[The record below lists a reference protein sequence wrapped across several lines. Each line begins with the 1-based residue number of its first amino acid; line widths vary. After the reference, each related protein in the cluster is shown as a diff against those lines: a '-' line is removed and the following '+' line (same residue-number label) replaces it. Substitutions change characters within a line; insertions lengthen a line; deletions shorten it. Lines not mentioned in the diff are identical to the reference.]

1 MPLPPLASQAD
12 VEATLG
18 RPLTTL
24 EATYI
29 TRLLELASGIVRRY
43 TRQTIS
49 AVTSDIITLPGNW
62 GQTLTLPERPVTAVT
77 SVTINGAIMPAATY
91 VLIGDDLFISSGSFM
106 PDSGSSLSGET
117 VLWGPAG
124 SSSGQ
129 PATGPSWQG
138 PQTQIVVNYNH
149 GYAEIPDDIVNEVTG
164 MVATQYESPIGV
176 RTEKIGGYE
185 VGYGRISG
193 GGMTLTDDA
202 KSILNFYRKRSTT
215 MSLATR
221 R

>member
-43 TRQTIS
+43 TRQTIT
-49 AVTSDIITLPGNW
+49 AVTGDVVTLPGNW

-77 SVTINGAIMPAATY
+77 SVTINGSATTRY
-91 VLIGDDLFISSGSFM
+91 TLIGDDLFLGSGSFM
-106 PDSGSSLSGET
+106 PDYGASLSGSDY
-117 VLWGPAG
+117 LFGPAG
-124 SSSGQ
+124 SSSGP
-129 PATGPSWQG
+129 PATGPNWQG
-138 PQTQIVVNYNH
+138 PQSQIVITYDH
-149 GYAEIPDDIVNEVTG
+149 GYADVPDDIINEVAG
-164 MVATQYESPIGV
+164 MLAIQYESPIGI
-176 RTEKIGGYE
+176 RMEKIGGYE
-185 VGYGRISG
+185 VGYERQSSG
-193 GGMTLTDDA
+193 GLTLTDDA
-202 KSILNFYRKRSTT
+202 KNVLNFYRKRSTT
-215 MSLATR
+215 VSLATR